1 MMYNISRKFYSTA
14 EIFMQYH
21 IQTTPIWDA
30 FKEECGCPMCRIYK
44 ASEQRL
50 IKQYLGEAVMQPEYR
65 VRVNERGFC
74 TRHTLALYKGDN
86 KLGTAL
92 QFATRI
98 ETVNKNIREI
108 KKAKQAKSLALDLQE
123 NLDTCVICDTVD
135 EMMVRYSY
143 TVAQMFD
150 NEQDFPS
157 LFAVNKGFCMKHFTE
172 LLKYVSFAG
181 KSADKYLE
189 TLINVQKKALDKAEN
204 DLNMFA
210 SKFDYRNAG
219 RVSDRYDNAIADA
232 IKLLKGD
239 VL

>member
-1 MMYNISRKFYSTA
+1 
-14 EIFMQYH
+14 
-21 IQTTPIWDA
+21 
-30 FKEECGCPMCRIYK
+30 
-44 ASEQRL
+44 
-50 IKQYLGEAVMQPEYR
+50 MQPEYR

-74 TRHTLALYKGDN
+74 TRHTLALYRGDN

-108 KKAKQAKSLALDLQE
+108 KKAKQSKALAHDLGE

-150 NEQDFPS
+150 NEKDFPA
-157 LFAVNKGFCMKHFTE
+157 LFAESKGFCMKHFTW
-172 LLKYVSFAG
+172 LLQYVSYAG

-189 TLINVQKKALDKAEN
+189 TLINIQKKALDKAES

-219 RVSDRYDNAIADA
+219 RVSDRYDNAIAEA
-232 IKLLKGD
+232 IKILKGNI
-239 VL
+239 L

>member
-1 MMYNISRKFYSTA
+1 MLYNISRKFYSIA

-21 IQTTPIWDA
+21 IQTTPVWDA
-30 FKEECGCPMCRIYK
+30 FKEQDDCPMCRIYK
-44 ASEQRL
+44 MSEQRL
-50 IKQYLGEAVMQPEYR
+50 VKQYLGEAVMQPEYR

-74 TRHTLALYKGDN
+74 TRHTLALYRGDN

-108 KKAKQAKSLALDLQE
+108 KKAKQSKALAHDLGE

-150 NEQDFPS
+150 NEKDFPA
-157 LFAVNKGFCMKHFTE
+157 LFAESKGFCMKHFTW
-172 LLKYVSFAG
+172 LLQYVSYAG

-189 TLINVQKKALDKAEN
+189 TLINIQKKALDKAES

-219 RVSDRYDNAIADA
+219 RVSDRYDNAIAEA
-232 IKLLKGD
+232 IKILKGNI
-239 VL
+239 L

>member
-1 MMYNISRKFYSTA
+1 
-14 EIFMQYH
+14 MQYH
-21 IQTTPIWDA
+21 IQTTPVWDA
-30 FKEECGCPMCRIYK
+30 FKQECDCPMCQIYK

-50 IKQYLGEAVMQPEYR
+50 VKQYLGEAVMQPEYR

-74 TRHTLALYKGDN
+74 ARHTIALYKGDN

-98 ETVNKNIREI
+98 ETVNKSIREI
-108 KKAKQAKSLALDLQE
+108 KKPKQAKALALDLQE
-123 NLDTCVICDTVD
+123 TLDSCVICDTVD

-150 NEQDFPS
+150 NEKDFPS
-157 LFAVNKGFCMKHFTE
+157 LFSECKGFCMKHFVE
-172 LLKYVSFAG
+172 LLKYVTFAG

-189 TLINVQKKALDKAEN
+189 TLINIQKKSLDKAES

-210 SKFDYRNAG
+210 NKFDYRNAG
-219 RVSDRYDNAIADA
+219 RVSDKYDNAIPNA
-232 IKLLKGD
+232 IKKLKGD
-239 VL
+239 IL

>member
-1 MMYNISRKFYSTA
+1 
-14 EIFMQYH
+14 MQYH

-30 FKEECGCPMCRIYK
+30 FKEEYDCPMCLIYK
-44 ASEQRL
+44 VSEQRL
-50 IKQYLGEAVMQPEYR
+50 VKQYLGEAVMQPEYR

-74 TRHTLALYKGDN
+74 TRHTLALYKGNN

-108 KKAKQAKSLALDLQE
+108 KKAKQAKSLAADLQE

-143 TVAQMFD
+143 TVAQMYD
-150 NEQDFPS
+150 NEAEFPA
-157 LFAVNKGFCMKHFTE
+157 LFASGKGFCMKHFTE
-172 LLKYVSFAG
+172 LLKYAAYAG

-189 TLINVQKKALDKAEN
+189 MLINVQKKALDKAESN
-204 DLNMFA
+204 LNMFA

-219 RVSDRYDNAIADA
+219 RVSDKYDNAVAEA
-232 IKLLKGD
+232 IKILKGD

>member
-1 MMYNISRKFYSTA
+1 M
-14 EIFMQYH
+14 
-21 IQTTPIWDA
+21 
-30 FKEECGCPMCRIYK
+30 
-44 ASEQRL
+44 
-50 IKQYLGEAVMQPEYR
+50 
-65 VRVNERGFC
+65 
-74 TRHTLALYKGDN
+74 
-86 KLGTAL
+86 
-92 QFATRI
+92 
-98 ETVNKNIREI
+98 
-108 KKAKQAKSLALDLQE
+108 QE